1 MCMADA
7 SNSWVS
13 VLKPRADMRSD
24 MDFQCKTSITTLLL
38 YSNKYFSNNFW
49 NFMKFL
55 KKIEIF
61 EILKKKIWNFWNL
74 MTFFESFEIL
84 WYQGRY
90 GKCHVII
97 YKYSGV
103 VAICT
108 FNPVLYSSETNVL
121 WYFSMSGRHPVRN
134 CSETREWIKTKFSE
148 ILFFLN

>member
-103 VAICT
+103 VRSILCST
-108 FNPVLYSSETNVL
+108 PLKQM
-121 WYFSMSGRHPVRN
+121 YFDISQWAGRHPVRN

>member
-1 MCMADA
+1 MADA

-97 YKYSGV
+97 YKYSRV

-108 FNPVLYSSETNVL
+108 FNLCALLL
-121 WYFSMSGRHPVRN
+121 WN
-134 CSETREWIKTKFSE
+134 KCTLI
-148 ILFFLN
+148 FLNEREASSPQLLWNPWMD